1 MPIHFY
7 IRRVDIHNRGA
18 CITRL
23 CKIICQFSYIR
34 RAQQRTYSGNRE
46 ALLFVHVSYLFH
58 QVESSH
64 FVSIQILLYAI
75 YVYNRK
81 LIYFLIT
88 GLAGIRDLFELD
100 CGFKSAS
107 RGFIYICIYWYCPLN
122 FIVSNNHGIFRE
134 KISVYERV
142 EDSVFKSIRDSP
154 FMTNCNVS
162 SFF

>member
-1 MPIHFY
+1 M
-7 IRRVDIHNRGA
+7 

-34 RAQQRTYSGNRE
+34 HSVRTYIGNRE

-100 CGFKSAS
+100 CGFNPAS
-107 RGFIYICIYWYCPLN
+107 RGFIYIYILVLSFEFYRFQYSRD
-122 FIVSNNHGIFRE
+122 IS

-142 EDSVFKSIRDSP
+142 EDSIFKSIRDSP
-154 FMTNCNVS
+154 FVTNCNVS
-162 SFF
+162 PFF